1 MIIKKYFPSLIGINV
16 FDQHSSYEEQLFKR
30 CLEIKDKTKSG
41 GDNWLSYKTYNTLGT
56 FNFLQD
62 SAFAPI
68 KKFIYDSLN
77 QYCKKLDIDISKL
90 NLTPRN
96 AWFNYYQRGNYQEF
110 HIHQSALSM
119 IYLLK
124 GNNEGSKLVFKSP
137 QNPMFQVPYK
147 SFKEDTFRTLSFDM
161 VPGTLVIFDSTLEH
175 SVTQHDSFEPRI
187 TLALNLE
194 MKQ

>member
-1 MIIKKYFPSLIGINV
+1 
-16 FDQHSSYEEQLFKR
+16 
-30 CLEIKDKTKSG
+30 
-41 GDNWLSYKTYNTLGT
+41 
-56 FNFLQD
+56 
-62 SAFAPI
+62 
-68 KKFIYDSLN
+68 
-77 QYCKKLDIDISKL
+77 
-90 NLTPRN
+90 
-96 AWFNYYQRGNYQEF
+96 
-110 HIHQSALSM
+110 M